1 MKTLQKNHK
10 PQLLNQNTIVK
21 SFALLLVCILSSF
34 VGQAQTETK
43 GHAITVTVKN
53 IKNTNGNII
62 LSLHN
67 ASTFMK
73 SKGLESSATKING
86 DSVTFTFKNVIPG
99 EYAIMGVHDE
109 NSNNQMDF
117 ELNGMP
123 KESYGM
129 SNNPILYGPPT
140 FDAAKFE
147 IKKEDVNI
155 IIRF

>member
-1 MKTLQKNHK
+1 MA
-10 PQLLNQNTIVK
+10 K
-21 SFALLLVCILSSF
+21 SLALLLVFILSTFNSH
-34 VGQAQTETK
+34 AQSETEGK
-43 GHAITVTVKN
+43 QITVTVKN
-53 IKNTNGNII
+53 IKNTNGKVI

-73 SKGLESSATKING
+73 GKGLESSITEING
-86 DSVTFTFKNVIPG
+86 DTATLTFKNVIPG

-147 IKKEDVNI
+147 LKKEDVNI
-155 IIRF
+155 TIRF